1 MQDDG
6 VYKEESITLPTR
18 AMSTAVLLVQAL
30 YPEINDRVQV
40 MDNGTILQVDSGIV
54 VSTMESGEIL
64 QIGFKGV
71 DDGLVI
77 GLVRSPDGRIMIKT
91 QK

>member
-1 MQDDG
+1 
-6 VYKEESITLPTR
+6 VI
-18 AMSTAVLLVQAL
+18 
-30 YPEINDRVQV
+30 DRVQV
-40 MDNGTILQVDSGIV
+40 LDNGTILQVDSGIV
-54 VSTMESGEIL
+54 VSTLESGKIL